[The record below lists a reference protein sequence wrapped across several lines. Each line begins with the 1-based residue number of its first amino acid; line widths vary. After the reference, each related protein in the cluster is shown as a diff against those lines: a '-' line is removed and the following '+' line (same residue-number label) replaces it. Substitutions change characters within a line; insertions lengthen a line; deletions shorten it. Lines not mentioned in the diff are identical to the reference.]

1 MPQRQIHSAGRATN
15 SIHAGVRIDRAETK
29 VVMALGIIASSP
41 PAIRP
46 ASCPFQQCGLI
57 MTPLTRGANGH
68 HNISIFASAAV
79 TASIILMRS
88 SDMIPCNVI
97 EVETCNNLPSR

>member
-15 SIHAGVRIDRAETK
+15 SIHAGVRINRAETK

-57 MTPLTRGANGH
+57 MTPLT
-68 HNISIFASAAV
+68 
-79 TASIILMRS
+79 ASIILMRS